1 MWKVTGFRPGMHFH
15 KFDDAM
21 KLQVDVIAR
30 SPAWGG
36 TTKQSHSRP
45 PKIASSARGGLAMT

>member
-30 SPAWGG
+30 SPA
-36 TTKQSHSRP
+36 
-45 PKIASSARGGLAMT
+45 PKIASLCSQ